1 MLTLAAKTLEIPVSL
16 SRASDEER
24 WRAVVLRDES
34 ADGHFFVGVKTT
46 GIYCRPSCRSRQP
59 LRKNVEFFRDQE
71 EAKSAGYRPCKRC
84 RPDDVDPR
92 RDLERMLVQACR
104 LLESGDR
111 GARSDEV
118 AAQLGLS
125 RHYFQRFFKRRTGV
139 TPQQY
144 RRRALSERAK
154 SELSKA
160 DSVTDAVYAAGYSS
174 SSRFYESA
182 GRELGMSPRE
192 ARAGARGRTVKYA
205 LRPCSLG
212 RLLVAWT
219 ERGVCDVQFG
229 DSDAEV
235 AETLAER
242 LPGAVLA
249 EAEVPRWV
257 DDVADLA
264 ERPHNRR
271 IPVDIQG
278 TAFQERVW
286 KELQRIPAGET
297 RTYTEI
303 ARAIGAPT
311 SARAVARACATNR
324 IALVVPCHRVI
335 RTDGDLSGYRWGR
348 ERKASL
354 LRGESKPRRA

>member
-1 MLTLAAKTLEIPVSL
+1 MFALAARTPEPASVSF
-16 SRASDEER
+16 ASDDER
-24 WRAVVLRDES
+24 WLAVARRDEA
-34 ADGHFFVGVKTT
+34 ADGRFFVGVKTT

-59 LRKNVEFFRDQE
+59 LRKNVEFFRHRE
-71 EAKSAGYRPCKRC
+71 EAVKAGYRPCKRC
-84 RPDDVDPR
+84 RPDEVDPR
-92 RDLERMLVQACR
+92 QNLDRMLVQACR
-104 LLESGDR
+104 LLEAGDN
-111 GARSDEV
+111 GVRSDEV
-118 AAQLGLS
+118 AVKLGLN

-139 TPQQY
+139 TPQEY

-154 SELSKA
+154 GELSKA

-174 SSRFYESA
+174 SSRFYEGA

-192 ARAGARGRTVKYA
+192 ARTGASGRIIQYA
-205 LRPCSLG
+205 VRPCSLG

-229 DSDAEV
+229 DSDTEV
-235 AETLAER
+235 AESLAER

-249 EAEVPRWV
+249 EAKVPRWV
-257 DDVADLA
+257 DDVAELA

-271 IPVDIQG
+271 IPIDIQG
-278 TAFQERVW
+278 TAFQQRVW

-311 SARAVARACATNR
+311 SARAVARACATNHV
-324 IALVVPCHRVI
+324 AVVIPCHRVV
-335 RTDGDLSGYRWGR
+335 RSDGDLSGYRWGKK
-348 ERKASL
+348 RKATL
-354 LRGESKPRRA
+354 LQRESKSR